1 MLPLAVVILTI
12 SSCTWF
18 ANQPDEEVVA
28 RVGEHYLYA
37 ADLEDIINEEN
48 VQDSLEIINAY
59 IDQWIK
65 KELLLL
71 KAEQNLSESQINF
84 EKQLEDY
91 RNSLIIYA
99 YENLLIKQK
108 LDTSVSELEIN
119 AYFEANQANF
129 EVKEPLY
136 KALYVSFLNS
146 APSQDSLSIWFK
158 EQQNFEKLNDYCTR
172 FAKNCQLNPKVWIS
186 ESEWKD
192 ILPLDTNAN
201 FGKIEI
207 GFNEFQDS
215 TRTVWVQVEE
225 MRNIG
230 EIAPVNVVVN
240 QIRAIIINQRRI
252 QLLAKVKEEIY
263 EEATLKNRYEIFQK

>member
-1 MLPLAVVILTI
+1 VVILTI
-12 SSCTWF
+12 SSCSWF
-18 ANQPDEEVVA
+18 DNQPDEEVVA
-28 RVGEHYLYA
+28 RVGEHYLFA

-71 KAEQNLSESQINF
+71 KAEQNLSENQINF

-108 LDTSVSELEIN
+108 LDTSVSEVEIN
-119 AYFEANQANF
+119 TYFEANQANF

-172 FAKNCQLNPKVWIS
+172 FARNCQLNPKVWIS
-186 ESEWKD
+186 ESEWED
-192 ILPLDTNAN
+192 ILPLDTNSN

-225 MRNIG
+225 MRSIG
-230 EIAPVNVVVN
+230 EIAPVSVVVN